1 MLKPLLFLVLAIGI
15 TLVYPD
21 SLVPKLVL
29 IGAVGAVVLYRL
41 EAE

>member
-1 MLKPLLFLVLAIGI
+1 MLKPLLFVALALGVN
-15 TLVYPD
+15 LLYPD

-41 EAE
+41 ESK